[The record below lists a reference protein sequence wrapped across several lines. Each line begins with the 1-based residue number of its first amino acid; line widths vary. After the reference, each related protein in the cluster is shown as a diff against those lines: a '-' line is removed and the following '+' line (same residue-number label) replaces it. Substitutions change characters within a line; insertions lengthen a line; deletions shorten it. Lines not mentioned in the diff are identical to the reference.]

1 MSDINEAFLLGN
13 KVMIMN
19 QGKICQFAT
28 PSEIIAHPNDAFVKK
43 LLDTVYQ
50 EAEIW
55 RGM

>member
-1 MSDINEAFLLGN
+1 
-13 KVMIMN
+13 MIMN